1 MVPAWEPT
9 QVASGEIL
17 DLPHEDPGP
26 TWEIAQRLGT
36 GLGLDLLCWVAA
48 VEAASFLAAMEAA
61 GFAATMAA
69 EAETWSLAWQQQWAQ
84 WLQG

>member
-1 MVPAWEPT
+1 MVPPWEPT
-9 QVASGEIL
+9 QVASGETL

-26 TWEIAQRLGT
+26 TWEIAQRLRT

-48 VEAASFLAAMEAA
+48 VEAAGFLAAVEAA
-61 GFAATMAA
+61 GFVATMAV